1 MKYAC
6 FGYFDE
12 EKFAKVPEAQALA
25 MMDDCIA
32 YDDAVIRGG
41 GYWAGGEGLQ
51 SPKNTT
57 TLRSQ
62 NGKVT
67 VTDGPFI
74 ETKEQVGGLMFL
86 EAKDLNEAIRLIS
99 NHPGLKMGPWE
110 IRPVTDLNA
119 MIKASQ
125 ERREAGGQHA

>member
-12 EKFAKVPEAQALA
+12 EQFAKVPETKALA
-25 MMDDCIA
+25 MVDDCIA
-32 YDDAVIRGG
+32 YDDEVIRQG
-41 GYWAGGEGLQ
+41 GYWVGGEGLE
-51 SPKNTT
+51 SAKNTT
-57 TLRSQ
+57 TLRLQ

-110 IRPVTDLNA
+110 IRPLFDLNA
-119 MIKASQ
+119 MIQASRQ
-125 ERREAGGQHA
+125 RRAAGGPHA